1 MATCAGH
8 HRNQATAQELPV
20 VTSPAR
26 RSMLAKMSAAG
37 TSLASLALSG
47 CALLPWSAVAPTVH
61 LLGIERVAGEPLER
75 RFQLK
80 IRVQN
85 PNPRPIEFKGLA
97 LTLDLNNRSVGQ
109 GVSNEQGVVPAHGE
123 LLMTLPVTVSA
134 SPETL
139 QMLGF
144 TDRLP
149 RGELPYTLK
158 GRFTGGMVIRVLGAE
173 AVFES
178 SGSTRLPR

>member
-1 MATCAGH
+1 
-8 HRNQATAQELPV
+8 
-20 VTSPAR
+20 
-26 RSMLAKMSAAG
+26 
-37 TSLASLALSG
+37 
-47 CALLPWSAVAPTVH
+47 
-61 LLGIERVAGEPLER
+61 
-75 RFQLK
+75 
-80 IRVQN
+80 
-85 PNPRPIEFKGLA
+85 
-97 LTLDLNNRSVGQ
+97 
-109 GVSNEQGVVPAHGE
+109 VSDAQGVVPAHGE

-149 RGELPYTLK
+149 RGDLPYTVK

>member
-1 MATCAGH
+1 MAATGPHPIQNTAPKAPAGAN
-8 HRNQATAQELPV
+8 RERRFLLSRMAV
-20 VTSPAR
+20 V
-26 RSMLAKMSAAG
+26 G
-37 TSLASLALSG
+37 TSLTPLVLSG

-61 LLGIERVAGEPLER
+61 LLGIERVAGEPMER

-85 PNPRPIEFKGLA
+85 PNPRPIEFTGLA
-97 LTLDLNNRSVGQ
+97 LTLDLNNRTVGQ
-109 GVSNEQGVVPAHGE
+109 GVSSEQGVVPAHGE
-123 LLMTLPVTVSA
+123 LLMALPVTVSA

-144 TDRLP
+144 ADRLP
-149 RGELPYTLK
+149 RADLPYTVK
-158 GRFTGGMVIRVLGAE
+158 GRFTGGMVRRVLDAE